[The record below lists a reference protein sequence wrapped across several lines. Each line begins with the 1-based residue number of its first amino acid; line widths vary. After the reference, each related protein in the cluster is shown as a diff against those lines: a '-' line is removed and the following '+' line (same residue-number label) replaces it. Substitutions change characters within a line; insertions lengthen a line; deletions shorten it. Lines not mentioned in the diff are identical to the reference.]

1 MASLAAVA
9 GTATFASPAAMAS
22 FSGLRPLR
30 LSQACALP
38 RVHLV
43 AQRHARCLP
52 LRIRAAAQEDTFLAV
67 KDIIAEQLA
76 CEPEKITPDAKFVD
90 LGADSLD
97 TVEIMMAL
105 EEKFNIQLDQEAGE
119 KIVTVG
125 NAADLIQ
132 DVISSQTA

>member
-1 MASLAAVA
+1 MASFAAVA
-9 GTATFASPAAMAS
+9 ATATFAAPAALTS

-30 LSQACALP
+30 LSQGLACP

-43 AQRHARCLP
+43 APRHRSLSVS
-52 LRIRAAAQEDTFLAV
+52 IRAAANDTTFQAV
-67 KDIIAEQLA
+67 KEIIAEQLA
-76 CEPEKITPDAKFVD
+76 CEEEKITPDAKFVD

-105 EEKFNIQLDQEAGE
+105 EEKFDIQLDQEAGE

-132 DVISSQTA
+132 DVISSKA